1 MRYALLALLLF
12 AAGIA
17 AGLLHRPPDYA
28 PIARVRSPDG
38 LFITL
43 VQPRSTRRS
52 ACTRVLERFEAALAQ
67 SCPGCAL
74 ESAGCATRLDGLD
87 RSLAAGERVPI
98 FTISAG
104 PLRVGLLGPPAS
116 VRAECEAMAGQFVRS
131 GVASAICVPPPS
143 PAGS

>member
-17 AGLLHRPPDYA
+17 AGMLHPAPDYA
-28 PIARVRSPDG
+28 PVARVRSPDG

-43 VQPRSTRRS
+43 VQPRSARRS
-52 ACTRVLERFEAALAQ
+52 ACAKVLERFEAALAR

-74 ESAGCATRLDGLD
+74 ESADCASRLEGLD
-87 RSLAAGERVPI
+87 RSLAAGEPVPI
-98 FTISAG
+98 FTILAG

-116 VRAECEAMAGQFVRS
+116 VRAECEAMASEFARG
-131 GVASAICVPPPS
+131 GIAGAACVPPPD
-143 PAGS
+143 PGSS